1 VSSKDPG
8 LGARQPLVSVALCT
22 YNGEKYIKA
31 QLDSIL
37 KQTYE
42 ALEIIICDDRSSDTT
57 LEILRSYEDS
67 RIKIHENKTNLGL
80 ELNFLNAI
88 SLCQGE
94 YISLSDQ
101 DDVWAKNK
109 IEHLVSNIGQNTLV
123 YADSAFMNGAGIL
136 TGVKLSEMRRMYS
149 GGDNRVFSIPF
160 APFLFGHALLFTKNI
175 KDRIVAAR
183 PPIFHDGWIGFVAA
197 GKGTI
202 GYLNEVLVF
211 YRQHPASATINSR
224 TVQTPLDTYLNTWF
238 EFTVNYSDRNR
249 RFFQRLQNKY
259 NKRNNLIGAINLLFF
274 LIRYSNVVFFAKPGL
289 LSRLNLIRKVFRKYR

>member
-1 VSSKDPG
+1 MPNRESG

-31 QLDSIL
+31 QLDSIIG
-37 KQTYE
+37 QTYE
-42 ALEIIICDDRSSDTT
+42 ALEIIICDDRSRDKT
-57 LEILRSYEDS
+57 LDILRSYTDS
-67 RIKIHENKTNLGL
+67 RIKIHENETNLGL

-88 SLCQGE
+88 SLCSGE

-109 IEHLVSNIGQNTLV
+109 VEKLLGYIGRNTLV
-123 YADSAFMNGAGIL
+123 YADSAFMDWDGIH
-136 TGVKLSEMRRMYS
+136 TGKKLSDMRQMYS
-149 GGDNRVFSIPF
+149 GGDDRVFSIPF
-160 APFLFGHALLFTKNI
+160 VPFLFGHALLFTRNI
-175 KDRIVAAR
+175 KDGILAAR

-238 EFTVNYSDRNR
+238 EFTINHSDNNTNFFLRLQKLYNR
-249 RFFQRLQNKY
+249 RQTLP
-259 NKRNNLIGAINLLFF
+259 GAIKLFLF
-274 LIRYSNVVFFAKPGL
+274 LFRYRKVVFVSKPGL